1 MVVEDLRDPLSVGDA
16 QVGEQEALVGGGPH
30 ARLEVVEDPPQRR
43 LQPEVAG
50 VVHPAVFDI
59 EPIEILS
66 ISLLEPA
73 DVVVEAVNVGRM
85 AWGQWLAEVFLDLRT
100 EGVEAHGVDRVLE
113 PRGLAVGAVAVV
125 PLHLDDRLG
134 DPADVFRGYEAEP
147 LAEGRKGLGGT
158 RRHAHP
164 AAGEHVIAEDLSPF
178 VDDEEAE
185 VVGVDVGAVVFR
197 ECEGRLELPRQVGR
211 AVDRLHILLA

>member
-1 MVVEDLRDPLSVGDA
+1 MVVEDLRDPLAVGDA
-16 QVGEQEALVGGGPH
+16 QVGEQEALVGGDPH
-30 ARLEVVEDPPQRR
+30 ARLEVVKDPPQGR

-50 VVHPAVFDI
+50 VVHAAVFDV

-66 ISLLEPA
+66 IPLLEPA

-85 AWGQWLAEVFLDLRT
+85 AWGQRLAEVFLDLRT

-113 PRGLAVGAVAVV
+113 PCGLAVGAVAEVS
-125 PLHLDDRLG
+125 LHLDDRLG
-134 DPADVFRGYEAEP
+134 DPADVFRGHEAEP
-147 LAEGRKGLGGT
+147 LAERGEGLGGT
-158 RRHAHP
+158 RCHAHA
-164 AAGEHVIAEDLSPF
+164 AAGKHVVAEDFSVL

-185 VVGVDVGAVVFR
+185 VVGIDVGAVVFR